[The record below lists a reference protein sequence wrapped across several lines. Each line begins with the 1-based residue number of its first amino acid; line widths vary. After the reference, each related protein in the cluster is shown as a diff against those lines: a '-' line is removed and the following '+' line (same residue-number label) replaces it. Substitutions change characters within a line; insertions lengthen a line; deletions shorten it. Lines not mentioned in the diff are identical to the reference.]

1 MFVRPIAIDGGVQVL
16 APAKLNL
23 FLEVL
28 GRRPD
33 GFHGIESFMV
43 MVDLFDNLT
52 VHPAVSGELS
62 LVVNAP
68 GVPTGPEN
76 LVLKAAETLRQS
88 TGCDAGAR
96 IHLEK
101 AIPPQAGLGGGSSD
115 AAATLIALNQL
126 WGLGLPTS
134 RLDPLA
140 ARLGSDVNFFLHG
153 PTSVCRS
160 RGEDVSPF
168 LPTRT
173 YHFVLVRPAVGVP
186 TAKVFE
192 ALHLG
197 ENPSVRPIAPFLD
210 AYSSGDPACLG
221 RSLFNRLQVT
231 AEAVEPALRPVH
243 DALTALVASTQLEG
257 AILSGSGSAYL
268 GLARDRAAADH
279 AARLLS
285 SQELGWVRVVSTCG
299 PQTL

>member
-1 MFVRPIAIDGGVQVL
+1 MFVRPITIGGGVQVL

-52 VHPAVSGELS
+52 VHPAAPGELS
-62 LVVNAP
+62 LTVDAP

-76 LVLKAAETLRQS
+76 LVLKAAEALRQS
-88 TGCDAGAR
+88 VGCDAGAR

-101 AIPPQAGLGGGSSD
+101 AIPPQSGLGGGSSD
-115 AAATLIALNQL
+115 AAATLVALNHH
-126 WGLGLPTS
+126 WELGLPTS
-134 RLDPLA
+134 RLDTLA

-153 PTSVCRS
+153 PASICRS
-160 RGEDVSPF
+160 RGEDVTPF
-168 LPTRT
+168 QPAQT
-173 YHFVLVRPAVGVP
+173 YHCVLVRPDVGMP
-186 TAKVFE
+186 TAKVFQ

-197 ENPSVRPIAPFLD
+197 ENPPVRPIAPFLD
-210 AYSSGDPACLG
+210 AYTSGDPACLG
-221 RSLFNRLQVT
+221 RSLFNRLQAT
-231 AEAVEPALRPVH
+231 AEAVEPALRPVQ
-243 DALTALVASTQLEG
+243 DALTVLVSSRHLDG

-268 GLARDRAAADH
+268 GLARDRAAADR
-279 AARLLS
+279 AARHLS
-285 SQELGWVRVVSTCG
+285 SLGLGWVRVVSTCG